1 MGVLYGDAAPP
12 DPLVGLQLGAY
23 RLDRRLGG
31 GVMALVYRG
40 VDQRNGRA
48 VAVKVL
54 LPNADPVLRSRFR
67 QEARTHRRLAHPN
80 IVPILDVGEAP
91 TSGLTYLV
99 MELIEGP
106 NLGDVLEEYGR
117 LGSAEAAQLLAP
129 IAWALDYSH
138 RQGVIHRDV
147 KPSNILLR
155 RAPGAVV
162 KGDVAS
168 VLGASVVVPLLSDFG
183 IARAL
188 DAPDLT
194 SAGRTIG
201 TPTYMSPEQSADS
214 HELDGRSDLYS
225 LGAVFFRCIVG
236 RPPFGGTTTQILHA
250 HVYDPLVVPQEILA
264 ELPPL
269 AVQVLQNTLAKNP
282 SDRYARGELLAA
294 DFERLGGVDDSTVSG
309 FGADVTATL
318 PAVAAVQPAAPRMEV
333 LVPGVAPGRPAEIA
347 TVIAAVQTG
356 GYIPP
361 QAAAPPSV
369 MPVAS
374 PARPHRRW
382 AGAVLGLGL
391 LLGVLVVGWLAVVTL
406 LPPGLVVRPP
416 VMPASTP
423 TPQPAVT
430 PIPSATPAPVA
441 IVAEEELVSG
451 TGATPGFTPSTA
463 TRDADAGA
471 DTTPERTVAAAQ
483 ETLSTATSTAPGAPP
498 ATATATREATTPPGG
513 ASAAGSAVQGD
524 GVTPALLP
532 TPAGSIQD
540 YWEDGVAA
548 YEERDWASAVN
559 YFTLVRRI
567 DPDFQRSQLAGMLLD
582 IRLGLA
588 AEAVVAGNL
597 TAARGHLAEATALR
611 PDDEEVRRLLAMVGA
626 LESPSGLTDPTAP
639 QTLQRTLAA
648 LAEGF
653 AAGGN
658 YCSAVE
664 QLQAATAVLPNLE
677 ILERLRE
684 YGVACA
690 QLRAEATAQAQ
701 LASLSGRIL
710 YSTQVGERYQVF
722 VAPARAEASSTL
734 VIDDAS
740 QPARQRRGSLIAFH
754 SRRSGDTGIWLFDP
768 ATAGGPDGR
777 ARRVTGAPEDAL
789 DAPPS
794 WAPDEREL
802 AYSSTR
808 VGDRRPRIFST
819 GTDGS
824 DDADRGLGRDPAWS
838 PLQDRIVYNDA
849 GAQPGLWSM
858 TADGAER
865 VQLTDNGNDIRPAWS
880 PDGKFVVF
888 MSQRDGNWELYRL
901 GMSDGSILRLTDEP
915 AQDGLPT
922 VSPDGAW
929 VAFASDRAGYWRVWV
944 VPMAG
949 GEAYPLYPLEGVLVN
964 WLEHALQWIP

>member
-1 MGVLYGDAAPP
+1 MSVLYGDAAPP
-12 DPLVGLQLGAY
+12 DPLVGLQLGTY

-40 VDQRNGRA
+40 VDRRNGRA

-67 QEARTHRRLAHPN
+67 QEGRTHRRLAHPN

-91 TSGLTYLV
+91 ASGLTYLV

-117 LGSAEAAQLLAP
+117 LGSAEAARLLAP
-129 IAWALDYSH
+129 IARALDYSH

-155 RAPGAVV
+155 RAPGAPLTS
-162 KGDVAS
+162 DVAS
-168 VLGASVVVPLLSDFG
+168 VLGAPVVPLLSDFG

-264 ELPPL
+264 GLPPL

-294 DFERLGGVDDSTVSG
+294 DFERLGGVDHSKVSD
-309 FGADVTATL
+309 FGGDVTATL

-333 LVPGVAPGRPAEIA
+333 LVPGVTPGRPAEGA
-347 TVIAAVQTG
+347 TVQTG

-361 QAAAPPSV
+361 QAAASPPV

-391 LLGVLVVGWLAVVTL
+391 LLGVLAVGWLAVVTL
-406 LPPGLVVRPP
+406 LPPGLVVQPP
-416 VMPASTP
+416 AALASTP
-423 TPQPAVT
+423 TPRPAVS
-430 PIPSATPAPVA
+430 PIPSATPAPGTT
-441 IVAEEELVSG
+441 VAEGEPVSG
-451 TGATPGFTPSTA
+451 TGTTPGFTSGTA

-471 DTTPERTVAAAQ
+471 DTTPERTVAVAQ
-483 ETLSTATSTAPGAPP
+483 EPLST
-498 ATATATREATTPPGG
+498 ATATATREATTPPVGT
-513 ASAAGSAVQGD
+513 SAAGSAGQGD
-524 GVTPALLP
+524 GVTPDLLP

-548 YEERDWASAVN
+548 YEERDWASALN

-567 DPDFQRSQLAGMLLD
+567 DPAFQRSPLAGMLLD

-588 AEAVVAGNL
+588 AEAVVAGDL

-626 LESPSGLTDPTAP
+626 LENPSGFTDPTAP

-684 YGVACA
+684 YGVACV

-710 YSTQVGERYQVF
+710 YSTQVGERYQVL

-794 WAPDEREL
+794 WAPDDREL

-808 VGDRRPRIFST
+808 VGDRRPRIFVT
-819 GTDGS
+819 GADGG

-838 PLQDRIVYNDA
+838 PVQDRIVYNDV

-858 TADGAER
+858 MADGADR

-901 GMSDGSILRLTDEP
+901 GMSDGSILRLTDDP

-964 WLEHALQWIP
+964 WLEHALQWIL